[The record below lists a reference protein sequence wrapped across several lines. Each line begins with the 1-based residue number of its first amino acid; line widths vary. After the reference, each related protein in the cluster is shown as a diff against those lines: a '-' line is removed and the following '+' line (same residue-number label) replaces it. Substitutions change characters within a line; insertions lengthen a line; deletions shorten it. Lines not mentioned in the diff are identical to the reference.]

1 MNSMSD
7 SPSQKSSL
15 IFLVGFMG
23 SGKSTLGPI
32 LANTLGYDSYDI
44 DKLIEKKAGKKIVDI
59 FREDGEPAFRAL
71 ERETLLEASLLHRS
85 VVSLGGGT
93 ITNEENFQIAQ
104 THGVLLYLKLSP
116 EEIIQRVKNRND
128 RPMLRDEH
136 GNQLQGNSLRERV
149 CALLAA
155 REPFYARADIVVS
168 ADAMRIGVTVDTIVK
183 HLRELKGKG

>member
-1 MNSMSD
+1 MPE
-7 SPSQKSSL
+7 PSLQKSSL

-32 LANTLGYDSYDI
+32 LANTLGYNSYDI
-44 DKLIEKKAGKKIVDI
+44 DILIEKKAHKPIADI
-59 FREDGEPAFRAL
+59 FQEDVEPAFRLL
-71 ERETLLEASLLHRS
+71 EQETLREASQLKQS

-93 ITNEENFQIAQ
+93 ITNEENFQIARA
-104 THGVLLYLKLSP
+104 HGVLLYLKLSP
-116 EEIIQRVKNRND
+116 DEIIQRVQHRND

-136 GNQLQGNSLRERV
+136 GNQLIGESLRERV

-155 REPFYARADIVVS
+155 REPFYARADIVIPAS
-168 ADAMRIGVTVDTIVK
+168 NMRIGVTVDKIVK

>member
-1 MNSMSD
+1 MPESH
-7 SPSQKSSL
+7 SQKNSL

-59 FREDGEPAFRAL
+59 FREDGEPAFRTL
-71 ERETLLEASLLHRS
+71 ERETLQEAASFKRS
-85 VVSLGGGT
+85 IVSLGGGT
-93 ITNEENFQIAQ
+93 ITNETNFQIAR

-116 EEIIQRVKNRND
+116 EEIVQRVQHRND

-136 GNQLQGNSLRERV
+136 GNQLKGEALRQRV
-149 CALLAA
+149 GELLAA
-155 REPFYARADIVVS
+155 REPFYTRADIILS
-168 ADAMRIGVTVDTIVK
+168 ADNMRIGITVDEIVK
-183 HLRELKGKG
+183 QLRGLSGKE